1 MSELSVGKLG
11 TKVDHWSKITTDPW
25 ILESIQGYRLEF
37 KTKPIQIYPPIQHSR
52 AKGES
57 TLIRREVDS
66 LLSKGAI
73 TVTQHSAGEFLS
85 NIFLVPKKT
94 GDLRPVI
101 NLKPLNQFVHEIH
114 FKMENIESVKQLLR
128 PGDFMATVDLKD
140 AYFSIPI
147 DTRDRKYLRFLWDN
161 VLYEFTCLPFG
172 YSLAPRT
179 FTKILKPAQA
189 LLRLNGVRVV
199 CYLDDILI
207 FGQHFMSV

>member
-1 MSELSVGKLG
+1 MNRVSIIESSDGKLG

-37 KTKPIQIYPPIQHSR
+37 KTKPIQIYPPTQQSR
-52 AKGES
+52 SLRGES

-73 TVTQHSAGEFLS
+73 TVAQHSAGEFLS

-94 GDLRPVI
+94 GDLGPVI

-128 PGDFMATVDLKD
+128 PGVW
-140 AYFSIPI
+140 P
-147 DTRDRKYLRFLWDN
+147 LR
-161 VLYEFTCLPFG
+161 TG
-172 YSLAPRT
+172 IS
-179 FTKILKPAQA
+179 
-189 LLRLNGVRVV
+189 
-199 CYLDDILI
+199 
-207 FGQHFMSV
+207 